1 MTYYRRVGDIPRKRH
16 SLHRVDGAVA
26 AEEMVGEEGF
36 SGPSSLLYH
45 RHSPSAIVSID
56 DAGIDAAVVHAEPA
70 GRPAPPAD
78 DEAAGRAGRRR
89 ARRGLRCSATTTC
102 SCSYVTATT
111 TSPLYRNAVGDE
123 LVYVQ
128 SGSATLES
136 VFGSLAVGGR
146 RLRRRADRRDASLG
160 RRRRTP
166 RLSSCSCCQS
176 RSHIHIPPKYL
187 TPTGQLADG
196 SPYSRARPAR
206 PGRPAARRRRGR
218 RGARAHPCRV
228 RPSRPPRPPLRRRR
242 LGRLRLPVGVE
253 HPRLRADR
261 RARSTSRRRCTRRSP
276 APASSSARSC
286 RATTTSTPT
295 P

>member
-56 DAGIDAAVVHAEPA
+56 DADIDAADVHAEPA
-70 GRPAPPAD
+70 GRPAPPAH
-78 DEAAGRAGRRR
+78 DEAAGGAGRRGDGAHCAARQRRR
-89 ARRGLRCSATTTC
+89 AAARTSRRR
-102 SCSYVTATT
+102 T

-128 SGSATLES
+128 SGEATLES
-136 VFGSLAVGGR
+136 VFGSLPVSAGDYVVVPTGVTHRWVVGATPAAVE
-146 RLRRRADRRDASLG
+146 LLV
-160 RRRRTP
+160 
-166 RLSSCSCCQS
+166 LQS

-196 SPYSRARPAR
+196 SPFSRARPAR
-206 PGRPAARRRRGR
+206 PRRPAARRRRGR
-218 RGARAHPCRV
+218 RGARAHPRRV
-228 RPSRPPRPPLRRRR
+228 RPPRPPRPSLRRRR
-242 LGRLRLPVGVE
+242 LGRLRVSVGAE

-261 RARSTSRRRCTRRSP
+261 RAHSTSRRRCTRRSP
-276 APASSSARSC
+276 APGSSSARSC
-286 RATTTSTPT
+286 RASTTSTPT